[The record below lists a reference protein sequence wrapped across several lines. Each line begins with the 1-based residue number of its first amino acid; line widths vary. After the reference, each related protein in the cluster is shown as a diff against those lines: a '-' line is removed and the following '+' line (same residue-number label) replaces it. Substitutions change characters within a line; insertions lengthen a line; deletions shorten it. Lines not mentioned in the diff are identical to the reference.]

1 MTIQTAKTV
10 RILKRRL
17 EDLLLTLLVVLCLSA
32 CQFGQRDDLT
42 PTKTLEQHTATPTPA
57 TVLTAGR
64 SGPPMEPGCS
74 TPASTTVKP
83 TCGS

>member
-32 CQFGQRDDLT
+32 CQFGQRNDLT
-42 PTKTLEQHTATPTPA
+42 LISLRAFFGLQIGKY
-57 TVLTAGR
+57 
-64 SGPPMEPGCS
+64 S
-74 TPASTTVKP
+74 
-83 TCGS
+83 